1 MQVTQNIKKFKSSR
15 LKLLFKKDVLKLWE
29 ITQDN
34 NRWTFLL
41 VWNQTGL
48 FLTEKFSKPWEQQKA
63 PTEMFCKKC
72 VFKNFADFTG
82 KYLRWSLFLIKLQAC
97 NIIEKR
103 LQCRC
108 FLVEISKFLRIPF
121 LKNICDQILL
131 EQLFWGTFLWLLLEV
146 PQPAFTYSN
155 SSIEASGQCVKSV
168 QS

>member
-1 MQVTQNIKKFKSSR
+1 MFYSYG
-15 LKLLFKKDVLKLWE
+15 KLLR
-29 ITQDN
+29 IT
-34 NRWTFLL
+34 
-41 VWNQTGL
+41 TGVHFYRYGSPTDL
-48 FLTEKFSKPWEQQKA
+48 FLTGKFSKPWEQQKP
-63 PTEMFCKKC
+63 PTGMFYKKDA
-72 VFKNFADFTG
+72 FKNFADFTG

-97 NIIEKR
+97 NIIKKR